1 MERDA
6 IFDVVRDL
14 AAEKA
19 EIDPASITAETTQGD
34 LGIDSII
41 MVDIMMDL
49 EERLGI
55 RMEDL
60 TLPRTPSM
68 GDIVGQ
74 LEVAIGAAGR

>member
-6 IFDVVRDL
+6 IFEVVRDL

-19 EIDPASITAETTQGD
+19 EIDPGTITVETTQGD

-60 TLPRTPSM
+60 KLPRNPSI

-74 LEVAIGAAGR
+74 IEANIGAAG

>member
-6 IFDVVRDL
+6 IFEVVREL

-19 EIDPASITAETTQGD
+19 EVDVNSITAETTQSD
-34 LGIDSII
+34 LAIDSII
-41 MVDIMMDL
+41 MVDIMMDI

-60 TLPRTPSM
+60 KLPRNPSM

-74 LEVAIGAAGR
+74 IEANIGSDR